1 MLGSVHQLR
10 MYVVLFF
17 MWNFSSNL
25 FCEGSGCCRTG
36 TLHSKFLVVYLPS
49 DAGSFQRI
57 VAFRLERLLICQV
70 CKVVTQDR
78 RGVYPW
84 PNVSLINLHKS
95 NINYGN
101 WFGRYSFNSF
111 RFILD
116 GPINLISTCSLV
128 QKLNMSGLGKTYF
141 FWKNGLPLCLSHNR
155 NV

>member
-10 MYVVLFF
+10 RFRMLPDWYFAFKVSSGLCKFF
-17 MWNFSSNL
+17 VGLKIGLRLIWKAS
-25 FCEGSGCCRTG
+25 
-36 TLHSKFLVVYLPS
+36 LPS

-101 WFGRYSFNSF
+101 WFGSFNSF
-111 RFILD
+111 HFILD